1 MSGLTGSRRTARPVR
16 LSLNNGD
23 LAAIDGAWWPHTAS
37 VSNELPE
44 LIERLQPRLGVVE
57 NIRINWSATEGP
69 LGFTDMW
76 SRAATSAHPCQA
88 PRLMA
93 VSGRV
98 AAITLLVIPHLT
110 SPELGQ
116 LVLALAAGR
125 PVTQG
130 PADSK
135 LSKIG
140 EYVLKAATTESRR
153 WCGERETAAPQDN
166 TPENNNGPV
175 R

>member
-1 MSGLTGSRRTARPVR
+1 MV
-16 LSLNNGD
+16 
-23 LAAIDGAWWPHTAS
+23 
-37 VSNELPE
+37 
-44 LIERLQPRLGVVE
+44 Q

-76 SRAATSAHPCQA
+76 SRSAASERPCQA

-93 VSGRV
+93 VSGP
-98 AAITLLVIPHLT
+98 ADAIRLLVIPHLT

-116 LVLALAAGR
+116 LVLALAAAR
-125 PVTQG
+125 PVATK

-135 LSKIG
+135 LLQIG
-140 EYVLKAATTESRR
+140 HYVMSVAATESRR
-153 WCGERETAAPQDN
+153 WCGEREPAAPQRN
-166 TPENNNGPV
+166 TLKNNNGPV

>member
-1 MSGLTGSRRTARPVR
+1 M
-16 LSLNNGD
+16 NNGD
-23 LAAIDGAWWPHTAS
+23 VAAIDGAWWPHTAS

-76 SRAATSAHPCQA
+76 SRAAKSAHPCQA

-93 VSGRV
+93 VSGRD
-98 AAITLLVIPHLT
+98 AAIRLLVIPYLT

-116 LVLALAAGR
+116 LVLALAAAR
-125 PVTQG
+125 PVAMA
-130 PADSK
+130 PADPK

-140 EYVLKAATTESRR
+140 DYILSIATAESRR
-153 WCGERETAAPQDN
+153 WCGEPETAALQHN
-166 TPENNNGPV
+166 TLKNNNGPV